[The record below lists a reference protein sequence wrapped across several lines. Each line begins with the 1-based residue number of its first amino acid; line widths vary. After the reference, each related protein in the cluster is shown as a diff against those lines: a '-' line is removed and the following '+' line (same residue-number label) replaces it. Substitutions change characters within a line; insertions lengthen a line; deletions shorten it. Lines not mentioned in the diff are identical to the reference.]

1 MSGPKVNTSVLR
13 DFRIEDPVEAAAE
26 ILQTFPE
33 GSDDEHRHPD
43 GRLIDCAW
51 RLVELEQL
59 RACLFNDGE
68 PRDAER
74 EHAAFIDLIDTAAE
88 PFANYVCDCQAKTMS
103 GHRARAAA
111 LLAMDQTGLMVR
123 AAFRDVFG
131 EQLLASLIIDLLV
144 SQTP

>member
-1 MSGPKVNTSVLR
+1 MSGFKLNVPVSRK
-13 DFRIEDPVEAAAE
+13 FRIEDPVQAAVDA
-26 ILQTFPE
+26 LHTLPE
-33 GSDDEHRHPD
+33 GSDDERRHPD

-59 RACLFNDGE
+59 RACLFDKGE

-88 PFANYVCDCQAKTMS
+88 PFANYVCDCQAITAD

-111 LLAMDQTGLMVR
+111 FLAIDQTGLMVR
-123 AAFRDVFG
+123 ATLCDTFG
-131 EQLLASLIIDLLV
+131 EPLLAAFVLDLLG
-144 SQTP
+144 SEKP